1 MYSVSYGQKSEGQK
15 SKNNSEIQKS
25 RTDLKKGAIRCFY
38 LENKIVLIGINDEV
52 ALFSETILNIM
63 SNFIPN
69 ETIIFDDS
77 HPPWRN
83 KNITN
88 MINYKNYVF

>member
-1 MYSVSYGQKSEGQK
+1 MYSISYGQKSEGQK

-25 RTDLKKGAIRCFY
+25 RTDLKKGAIRFFY
-38 LENKIVLIGINDEV
+38 LENKIVLTGINDEV

-63 SNFIPN
+63 SNFFPN
-69 ETIIFDDS
+69 ETIIFDDR
-77 HPPWRN
+77 HPLWCN
-83 KNITN
+83 KNIKN

>member
-1 MYSVSYGQKSEGQK
+1 MYSISYGQKSEGQK

-25 RTDLKKGAIRCFY
+25 RTDLKKGAIRFFY
-38 LENKIVLIGINDEV
+38 LEKIVLIGINDKV

-63 SNFIPN
+63 SNFFPN
-69 ETIIFDDS
+69 ETIILDDR

-83 KNITN
+83 KNIKN

>member
-1 MYSVSYGQKSEGQK
+1 MYSISYGQKSEGQK

-25 RTDLKKGAIRCFY
+25 RTDLKKGAIRFFY
-38 LENKIVLIGINDEV
+38 LENKIVLTGINDEV

-63 SNFIPN
+63 SNFFPN
-69 ETIIFDDS
+69 ETIILDDR

-83 KNITN
+83 KNIKN